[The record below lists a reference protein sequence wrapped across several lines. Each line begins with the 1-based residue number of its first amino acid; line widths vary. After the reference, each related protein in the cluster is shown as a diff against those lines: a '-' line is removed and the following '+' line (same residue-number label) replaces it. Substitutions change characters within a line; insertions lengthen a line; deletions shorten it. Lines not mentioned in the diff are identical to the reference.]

1 MLNSVGQVQVTLQ
14 LVQLTSSNQKFGIYT
29 GDSLGCPFFAL
40 IFAAMEQCLNIFF
53 VFVHIE

>member
-29 GDSLGCPFFAL
+29 EDSFGCPFVLYNTSATNCFSML
-40 IFAAMEQCLNIFF
+40 LLNKINW
-53 VFVHIE
+53 

>member
-29 GDSLGCPFFAL
+29 GDSLGCPFFCSHFCRYGTMFEY
-40 IFAAMEQCLNIFF
+40 IFCIRSY
-53 VFVHIE
+53 

>member
-29 GDSLGCPFFAL
+29 GDSLGCPFFYIIPPCNKL
-40 IFAAMEQCLNIFF
+40 LFF
-53 VFVHIE
+53 VVIE